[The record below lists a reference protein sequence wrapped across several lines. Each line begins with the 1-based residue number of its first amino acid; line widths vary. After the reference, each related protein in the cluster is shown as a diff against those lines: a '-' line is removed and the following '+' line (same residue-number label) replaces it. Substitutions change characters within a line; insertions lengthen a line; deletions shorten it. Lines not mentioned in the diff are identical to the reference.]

1 MSLSAITQPHDYM
14 GAYSA
19 VPLKIYSSGYT
30 TQQQFKYLVNVVWD
44 TVTISADTSVN
55 INTDVYTLLNSTTA
69 HDFKVGDTVLIDD
82 SINSNEF
89 TGYYIVQAVVSS
101 TSFAIDLIPNAPFG
115 ASGFTCSK
123 VLKWKLEPDLEGYGK
138 IDLSTSL
145 KDFVTQ
151 DLTGQTIDYALSYDG
166 PNTMFGYDIYCGTQQ
181 IYNFRFDDNYFSGY
195 TAGFVATGMTSTSD
209 VPFQIGDTIN
219 VLQDVVQWPYVD
231 NYFASNVGFTGT
243 TAHSFLTGQQIT
255 VTGQETFPYYNG
267 VTTIQSV
274 TPNGLV
280 TVKGWQGSTPA
291 EGGYIY
297 GVPRP
302 SYNRTANVVAVNYI
316 PGTGVVVLTD
326 IPWVSSTV
334 AIPGSITYAD
344 GRITEFPTE
353 LKLTGKYVYNSHI
366 DKADYSLTAYD
377 PYVVQIRNFSGNNIS
392 TILSGTT
399 CYRIEESTIGFLLTH
414 TTVNTYVDGVLY
426 TFKNSAN
433 TTLGSVYIPKSSSTQ
448 TDFYSPIGLQQIADS
463 SYTDVSGTFSSYSG
477 SVDNYIVYATEPVA
491 PSTYAQRT
499 NSICF
504 KLNNDCSM
512 YEIYHLMWK
521 DKYGSFI
528 SYPFIYKSRTN
539 IEVERQTYYK
549 QEGNWNDN
557 TFQYYDYGNGE
568 KNFYIKSRK
577 SFILNSGW
585 LYQFE
590 TTLMDDLMQSA
601 SVYIQTPENRLFQC
615 HIAQK
620 EVELFKTINEDLFSY
635 TFNVRVSNNE
645 YRF

>member
-1 MSLSAITQPHDYM
+1 M

-30 TQQQFKYLVNVVWD
+30 TQQQFKYLVNVIWD

-55 INTDVYTLLNSTTA
+55 INTEVYTRLNSTSA
-69 HDFKVGDTVLIDD
+69 HNFKVGDTILLDD
-82 SINSNEF
+82 TVNSNEF
-89 TGYYIVQAVVSS
+89 TGYYIVQAVISP

-115 ASGFTCSK
+115 ASGFTCSR
-123 VLKWKLEPDLEGYGK
+123 VLKWKLEPDLDGYGK

-151 DLTGQTIDYALSYDG
+151 DLTGQTLDYALSYDG
-166 PNTMFGYDIYCGTQQ
+166 PNTSFLYSLYCGSQQ
-181 IYNFRFDDNYFSGY
+181 IYNFRFDDNYFVGGY
-195 TAGFVATGMTSTSD
+195 AGFVATGMTSTAGI
-209 VPFQIGDTIN
+209 PFQIGDTIN
-219 VLQDVVQWPYVD
+219 VIQDVVQWPYVD

-243 TAHSFLTGQQIT
+243 TAHSFLPGQQIT

-274 TPNGLV
+274 SANALV
-280 TVKGWQGSTPA
+280 TVKGWQGNTPA
-291 EGGYIY
+291 ESGFIY

-302 SYNRTANVVAVNYI
+302 SYNRTANVVGISYI
-316 PGTGVVVLTD
+316 PGTGVVILTD
-326 IPWVSSTV
+326 IPWAGNSV
-334 AIPGSITYAD
+334 AIPGSIRYAD
-344 GRITEFPTE
+344 GRISEFPTQ
-353 LKLTGKYVYNSHI
+353 LKLTGKYVYNAHV
-366 DKADYSLTAYD
+366 DKQDYSLTAYD
-377 PYVVQIRNFSGNNIS
+377 PYVIQNRNYTGNSIS
-392 TILSGTT
+392 TILTQGNY
-399 CYRIEESTIGFLLTH
+399 YRIEKSTKAFLLAH
-414 TTVNTYVDGVLY
+414 ADKSNLYEGVFWIFYDSNNT
-426 TFKNSAN
+426 S
-433 TTLGSVYIPKSSSTQ
+433 LGSVKLVKPDPL
-448 TDFYSPIGLQQIADS
+448 DFDTYFPVGLEQIAQS
-463 SYTDVSGTFSSYSG
+463 SYTPVSGNFTTFSG
-477 SVDNYIVYATEPVA
+477 SVASYEMFVYDNTNVR
-491 PSTYAQRT
+491 QT
-499 NSICF
+499 NSIFF

-549 QEGNWNDN
+549 QEGNWNNN

-590 TTLMDDLMQSA
+590 TALIDDLMQSA
-601 SVYIQTPENRLFQC
+601 SVYIQTPEGRLFQC

-620 EVELFKTINEDLFSY
+620 EVELYKTINEDLFSY